1 MIIDKQGK
9 LFGKINIIDLFI
21 VFIIIS
27 AVAILG
33 IKLSSGATTGGTT
46 VPVTYTVKVEGI
58 RKTSEEYFVPGEK
71 VYNDK
76 DEFMG
81 EIVEVTNV
89 KEAVRY
95 ELKSNGEYAVVTDPS
110 RIDLEVTIKANATE
124 NDKGFYIG
132 GKISVLAG
140 STKNLT
146 TKDIEFHGTI
156 IDVSK

>member
-27 AVAILG
+27 AIAILG
-33 IKLSSGATTGGTT
+33 VKFSTGVTTGGAT
-46 VPVTYTVKVEGI
+46 VPVTYTIKVEGV
-58 RKTSEEYFVPGEK
+58 RKTSEKYFVPGEK

-81 EIVEVTNV
+81 EIVAVNNV
-89 KEAVRY
+89 REAVKY
-95 ELKSNGEYAVVTDPS
+95 ELTSKGEYAEITNPS
-110 RIDLEVTIKANATE
+110 RIDLEVKIKANATE
-124 NDKGFYIG
+124 NDKGYYID
-132 GKISVLAG
+132 GKVSVLAG
-140 STKNLT
+140 STKNLS
-146 TKDIEFHGTI
+146 TKDIEFHGTV